1 VVLINWLIK
10 RMLQK
15 NINRLLTT
23 AYEQS
28 LWEGVAGISHHG
40 IMNIMENEYRANTPY
55 ALTKPIGA
63 SNRFPH
69 FDGLLFNTGQLY
81 RPPLLTNQ
89 KVDLSCTLGKRCAR
103 PMKLAM
109 PIMISGMGY
118 GVALSKQVS
127 LALARASGE
136 AGIAFNIGQG
146 AYLNEYR
153 QLAHR
158 LILQIHGSAW
168 EAKGDVL
175 QKADAIEIKVGQ
187 GANGGVQA
195 VIYPETFHQFDQE
208 VMSDL
213 GLQRH
218 DPEKPIY
225 LPSSSQMINSHGGLN
240 VLIQRLHTEVP
251 GVPVIVKLAAGN
263 DLEQDMEI
271 AIQAG
276 ADVLAIDGAQGGT
289 HGSPSILVNDFGL
302 PTLHALVRAVRYLRQ
317 TGYNQQVDLVISGGL
332 RTPGD
337 VLKALALGAS
347 AVYFGT
353 AALYAATHAQL
364 AKTLPFD
371 PPTAITWSSGKL
383 KDNFDA
389 QKGSE
394 SLLNFLVSF
403 ADELQ
408 FGLQSLGKATLQE
421 LSADDLFAWDE
432 RVARVT
438 GLPLG

>member
-1 VVLINWLIK
+1 
-10 RMLQK
+10 
-15 NINRLLTT
+15 
-23 AYEQS
+23 
-28 LWEGVAGISHHG
+28 
-40 IMNIMENEYRANTPY
+40 
-55 ALTKPIGA
+55 
-63 SNRFPH
+63 
-69 FDGLLFNTGQLY
+69 
-81 RPPLLTNQ
+81 
-89 KVDLSCTLGKRCAR
+89 
-103 PMKLAM
+103 
-109 PIMISGMGY
+109 
-118 GVALSKQVS
+118 
-127 LALARASGE
+127 
-136 AGIAFNIGQG
+136 
-146 AYLNEYR
+146 
-153 QLAHR
+153 
-158 LILQIHGSAW
+158 
-168 EAKGDVL
+168 
-175 QKADAIEIKVGQ
+175 
-187 GANGGVQA
+187 
-195 VIYPETFHQFDQE
+195 
-208 VMSDL
+208 MSDL